1 MRRQKAHP
9 VKATSSS
16 PQIDISTQSHR
27 QRKRSGGVGLPGR
40 MKKILVIDDELSVQE
55 SFRNILKREYLLL
68 FASNGAEGLQR
79 FREAA
84 PDLILLDLIMPEMD
98 GMTALKRIREIDPK
112 IPIIMLTATRMIKT
126 AVEAI
131 KAGADDYLTKPFDLE
146 ELKWLLAKTLSNR
159 DLEKEVQALRT
170 EVSKRYGYE
179 NIIGNSRPMQDLF
192 EKIKHVADTRT
203 TVLILGES
211 GTGKELV
218 AKALHYNSG
227 RRNAPFMAI
236 NCAAIPDTLLE
247 TELFGHERG
256 AFTDAQ
262 TRRLGR
268 FEQAHRGTL
277 FLDEVA
283 ELSLPCQAKILRAL
297 EERKFM
303 RVGGSE
309 IIESDVRVIAATNKD
324 LEEEIRK
331 GRFREDLYYRINVI
345 PIVLQPLRNRREDI
359 PLLVRH
365 FLDKKSEEEHLPP
378 KSITSEALEALCR
391 YDWPGNAREM
401 ENLIAQMVTLSSSH
415 LIELKDIP
423 STIRRRLNASQTNP
437 LIDAGDLTLEEAVA
451 RLERQMISEALRQSR
466 NIQTR
471 AAQILGISRRQLKY
485 KMDALGLSDPRHESE
500 EDEEE

>member
-1 MRRQKAHP
+1 
-9 VKATSSS
+9 
-16 PQIDISTQSHR
+16 
-27 QRKRSGGVGLPGR
+27 
-40 MKKILVIDDELSVQE
+40 MKKILVIDDESSVQE
-55 SFRNILKREYLLL
+55 SFRNILKKECALL
-68 FASNGAEGLQR
+68 FASNGVEGLHR

-84 PDLILLDLIMPEMD
+84 PDLILLDLMMPEMD
-98 GMTALKRIREIDPK
+98 GMTALKRLREIDAK
-112 IPIIMLTATRMIKT
+112 IPIIMLTATRTVKT

-170 EVSKRYGYE
+170 EISKRYGYE
-179 NIIGNSRPMQDLF
+179 NIIGNSRPMQELF
-192 EKIKHVADTRT
+192 EKIKHVADTKA

-218 AKALHYNSG
+218 AKALHYNSS
-227 RRNAPFMAI
+227 RKNAPFIAI
-236 NCAAIPDTLLE
+236 NCAAIPETLLE

-262 TRRLGR
+262 TRRIGR

-303 RVGGSE
+303 RIGGSE
-309 IIESDVRVIAATNKD
+309 TIEADVRVIAATNKD

-345 PIVLQPLRNRREDI
+345 PIVLPPLRNRREDI
-359 PLLVRH
+359 PLLIKH
-365 FLDKKSEEEHLPP
+365 FLDKKTKEAHLPP
-378 KSITSEALEALCR
+378 KSITAEAMEVLCQ

-401 ENLIAQMVTLSSSH
+401 ENLVEQMVTLSASDR
-415 LIELKDIP
+415 LDAKDIP
-423 STIRRRLNASQTNP
+423 LTVRKRSNQSNP
-437 LIDAGDLTLEEAVA
+437 NQILLSGEATLEQAVE

-466 NIQTR
+466 SVQTR
-471 AAQILGISRRQLKY
+471 AAQLLGISRRQLKY
-485 KMDALGLSDPRHESE
+485 KMDALGLSEKE
-500 EDEEE
+500 EGT

>member
-1 MRRQKAHP
+1 
-9 VKATSSS
+9 
-16 PQIDISTQSHR
+16 
-27 QRKRSGGVGLPGR
+27 
-40 MKKILVIDDELSVQE
+40 MKKILVIDDERSVQE
-55 SFRNILKREYLLL
+55 SIRNILKKEYVLL

-79 FREAA
+79 FREVS

-98 GMTALKRIREIDPK
+98 GMTALKRLREIDAK

-146 ELKWLLAKTLSNR
+146 ELTWLLAKTLSNR
-159 DLEKEVQALRT
+159 EMEKEVQALRT
-170 EVSKRYGYE
+170 EISKRYGYE
-179 NIIGNSRPMQDLF
+179 NIIGNSRPMQELF
-192 EKIKHVADTRT
+192 EKIKHVADTKS

-227 RRNAPFMAI
+227 RKNAPFIAI
-236 NCAAIPDTLLE
+236 NCAAIPETLLE

-262 TRRLGR
+262 SRRIGR

-283 ELSLPCQAKILRAL
+283 ELSPPCQAKILRAL

-303 RVGGSE
+303 RIGGSE
-309 IIESDVRVIAATNKD
+309 LIESDVRVIAATNKD

-345 PIVLQPLRNRREDI
+345 PIVLQPLRKRREDI
-359 PLLVRH
+359 PLLVKH
-365 FLDKKSEEEHLPP
+365 FLDKKIREEHLPP
-378 KSITSEALEALCR
+378 KSITSEAMEVLCQ

-401 ENLIAQMVTLSSSH
+401 ENLVAQMVTLSSGDR
-415 LIELKDIP
+415 LEVKDIP
-423 STIRRRLNASQTNP
+423 STLRKRSNQADPYQTF
-437 LIDAGDLTLEEAVA
+437 LLGELALEEAVA
-451 RLERQMISEALRQSR
+451 RLERQMISEALRKSR
-466 NIQTR
+466 HVQTR
-471 AAQILGISRRQLKY
+471 AAQMLGISRRQLKY
-485 KMDALGLSDPRHESE
+485 KMDALGFTDPRHGSK